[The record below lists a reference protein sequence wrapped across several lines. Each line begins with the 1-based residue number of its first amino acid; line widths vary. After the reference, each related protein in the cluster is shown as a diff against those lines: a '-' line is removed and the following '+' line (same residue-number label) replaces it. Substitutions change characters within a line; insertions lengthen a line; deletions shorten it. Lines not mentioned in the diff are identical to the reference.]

1 MTIHRKL
8 LLAFFGLLL
17 TATLL
22 GAALIAL
29 AVDNVRR
36 VEQIVSVYD
45 VLQLDALKL
54 RFDLMVMSDAM
65 RGFML
70 NPRDASEHDRKLGAD
85 HDFSSDVAQIKAIA
99 PPEMTGRI
107 LAAERMDVDMLDR
120 LEEQI
125 MDLAAR
131 GDSSQAKELYLRDYL
146 PIRARQVELING
158 VESAADLQKTAALAK
173 VSRATQVAVWSAIV
187 LVALLSIGGAIA
199 AQVVTRNL
207 VGPLADTARLATAA
221 AGGDL
226 SVHLEHD
233 ARRDEIGEMSRA
245 FNRFLGFLRDNVR
258 VANAIA
264 SEDLSVEV
272 RPRSASDAF
281 GHALE
286 RMVTSL
292 RQSDQKLRA
301 ELAARQRA
309 AEELRIAK
317 EAAEAGTKAKSEFL
331 ANMSHEIR
339 TPMNGVIGMTG
350 LLLDTELNAE
360 QREYAQTVR
369 SSAEALLTVIND
381 ILDFSRI
388 EAGKMMIEPLPF
400 DLRPA
405 LEESVDLLSVAAQQ
419 KGLDVVL
426 RIAPEVPDRVV
437 GDAGRIRQILTNLL
451 GNAIKFTEKGHVL
464 VDVDVVSLTDAESVL
479 RFAVTDTGIGIPD
492 DRLREIF
499 EKFTQADAST
509 TRRFGGTGLG
519 LAITRQLADLMGGQ
533 IEAQSKVGKGSTF
546 TLTLPLRVDRR
557 VPTPPPRK
565 LDLVGLRVLVLD
577 DNEVNRRV
585 VHEQITTFRMRNGSY
600 SSGPEA
606 LEALRKAVADG
617 DPYHLAIVD
626 FQMPGMDGEEFAR
639 SLKADPQ
646 LRDTGVVLLTSVG
659 ETWDAQKLHAA
670 GIFASLTK
678 PVRQGQLLDT
688 LAAAWAARNEGRHAL
703 AAGERRIAAQPA
715 AVPVFD
721 GYSPRV
727 LVAEDNMVNQR
738 IASRLLEK
746 LGCKVDVVANGKEAV
761 EMIAGIDYDM
771 VLMDVMMPEMDG
783 FKATGEVRRADRPHH
798 RVPIVAMTANAMEGD
813 RERCLEAGMNDYV
826 SKPVHSADLQRI
838 LQHWVKVKRA

>member
-1 MTIHRKL
+1 
-8 LLAFFGLLL
+8 
-17 TATLL
+17 
-22 GAALIAL
+22 
-29 AVDNVRR
+29 
-36 VEQIVSVYD
+36 
-45 VLQLDALKL
+45 
-54 RFDLMVMSDAM
+54 
-65 RGFML
+65 
-70 NPRDASEHDRKLGAD
+70 
-85 HDFSSDVAQIKAIA
+85 
-99 PPEMTGRI
+99 
-107 LAAERMDVDMLDR
+107 
-120 LEEQI
+120 
-125 MDLAAR
+125 
-131 GDSSQAKELYLRDYL
+131 
-146 PIRARQVELING
+146 
-158 VESAADLQKTAALAK
+158 
-173 VSRATQVAVWSAIV
+173 
-187 LVALLSIGGAIA
+187 
-199 AQVVTRNL
+199 
-207 VGPLADTARLATAA
+207 AA

-226 SVHLEHD
+226 SVHLGHD
-233 ARRDEIGEMSRA
+233 ERRDEIGEMSRA
-245 FNRFLGFLRDNVR
+245 FNRFLEFLRDNVR

-292 RQSDQKLRA
+292 RESDRKLRA
-301 ELAARQRA
+301 ELAARHRA
-309 AEELRIAK
+309 AEELRVAK

-350 LLLDTELNAE
+350 LLLDTELNPE

-426 RIAPEVPDRVV
+426 RIAPDVPDRVV

-451 GNAIKFTEKGHVL
+451 GNAIKFTERGHVL
-464 VDVDVVSLTDAESVL
+464 VDVDVLSADDSEAVL
-479 RFAVTDTGIGIPD
+479 RFAVSDTGIGIPE

-533 IEAQSKVGKGSTF
+533 IEAQSVVGKGSTF
-546 TLTLPLRVDRR
+546 TLTLRLQVDRR
-557 VPTPPPRK
+557 LPTPPPRK

-600 SSGPEA
+600 ASGPEA
-606 LEALRKAVADG
+606 LEALRRAVVEG

-626 FQMPGMDGEEFAR
+626 FQMPGMDGEQFAR
-639 SLKADPQ
+639 EVKADPQ

-659 ETWDAQKLHAA
+659 ETWETPKLRAS
-670 GIFASLTK
+670 GIFACLTK
-678 PVRQGQLLDT
+678 PVRQGHLLDT
-688 LAAAWAARNEGRHAL
+688 LAAAWAARNEGRHVND
-703 AAGERRIAAQPA
+703 RRVIPQP
-715 AVPVFD
+715 VPLPVFD

-783 FKATGEVRRADRPHH
+783 FKATCEVRRVDRPHH
-798 RVPIVAMTANAMEGD
+798 TVPIVAMTANAMQGD
-813 RERCLEAGMNDYV
+813 RERCLQAGMNDYV
-826 SKPVHSADLQRI
+826 SKPVHPADLQRI

>member
-17 TATLL
+17 TATML

-36 VEQIVSVYD
+36 VEQIVTVYD

-70 NPRDASEHDRKLGAD
+70 NPLDPSEHERKLGAD
-85 HDFSSDVAQIKAIA
+85 HDFSNDVAQIKAIA
-99 PPEMTGRI
+99 PAEMTGRI
-107 LAAERMDVDMLDR
+107 LAAERMDVDILDR

-125 MDLAAR
+125 MDLAAK
-131 GDSSQAKELYLRDYL
+131 GKSSEAKELYLYDYL
-146 PIRARQVELING
+146 PKRTQQVELING
-158 VESAADLQKTAALAK
+158 VESAADLQKTQALAK
-173 VSRATQVAVWSAIV
+173 VSRATQLAVWSAMV
-187 LVALLSIGGAIA
+187 LVALLCIGGAIA

-207 VGPLADTARLATAA
+207 VGPLSDTARLATAA

-226 SVHLEHD
+226 SVHLGHD
-233 ARRDEIGEMSRA
+233 ARKDEIGEMSRA
-245 FNRFLGFLRDNVR
+245 FNRFLEFLRDNVR

-264 SEDLSVEV
+264 SENLSVEV

-292 RQSDQKLRA
+292 RESDQKLRA
-301 ELAARQRA
+301 ELAARHRA
-309 AEELRIAK
+309 AEELRVAK

-350 LLLDTELNAE
+350 LLLDTHLDHE

-419 KGLDVVL
+419 KGLDAVL
-426 RIAPEVPDRVV
+426 RISPDVPDRVV

-451 GNAIKFTEKGHVL
+451 GNAIKFTEEGHVL
-464 VDVDVVSLTDAESVL
+464 VDVDVVSLHDTDAVL
-479 RFAVTDTGIGIPD
+479 RFAVSDTGIGIPE

-519 LAITRQLADLMGGQ
+519 LAITRQLSDLMGGQ
-533 IEAQSKVGKGSTF
+533 IEAQSEVGKGSTF

-557 VPTPPPRK
+557 EPLPPPRK

-600 SSGPEA
+600 ASGAQA

-626 FQMPGMDGEEFAR
+626 FQMPEMDGEQFAR
-639 SLKADPQ
+639 EVKADPR

-659 ETWDAQKLHAA
+659 GNWDAAALRSA

-678 PVRQGQLLDT
+678 PVRQSQLLDT
-688 LAAAWAARNEGRHAL
+688 LAAAWAVRNEGRHLSASD
-703 AAGERRIAAQPA
+703 RRIVAQPA

-727 LVAEDNMVNQR
+727 LVAEDNIVNQR

-746 LGCKVDVVANGKEAV
+746 LGCRVDVVANGKEAV
-761 EMIAGIDYDM
+761 EMISGIEYDM
-771 VLMDVMMPEMDG
+771 VLMDVQMPEMDG
-783 FKATGEVRRADRPHH
+783 FKATGEVRRVDRPHH
-798 RVPIVAMTANAMEGD
+798 RVPIVAMTANAMQGD
-813 RERCLEAGMNDYV
+813 RERCIEAGMNDYV